1 MTTSNCC
8 APAKAPTPNPIREF
22 YNQAA
27 LGGSGYSQGTDKF
40 SPGAPTESILRYIAA
55 RQPTRLLDIGCG
67 MGTTLFDAA
76 KVLSKPEKIIG
87 IDFSDNMIKL
97 ARKRKAKM
105 DASFSEKMAFFVADA
120 QDLPF
125 MDNAFDFIY
134 SECVLNLVPDRNKV
148 LQEVHRVLSPGGI
161 FIYTDFIAFEA
172 VPQNIRENINLM
184 SGCRA
189 GSLLLSENL
198 SSLEQNGFTSFIVE
212 NHTEDKN
219 LRYAEMLENSE
230 EYRMQYFELQEKE
243 PEASSFIE
251 HKLGYYLV
259 SSITK

>member
-1 MTTSNCC
+1 MTTTNCC
-8 APAKAPTPNPIREF
+8 APAKKPAMNPIKEF

-40 SPGAPTESILRYIAA
+40 SPGAPTESILRYIAS
-55 RQPTRLLDIGCG
+55 RQPTTLLDIGCG

-76 KVLSKPEKIIG
+76 PGLHQPEKIIG

-97 ARKRKAKM
+97 ARKRKAET
-105 DASFSEKMAFFVADA
+105 DASFTEKMAFFVADA

-148 LQEVHRVLSPGGI
+148 LQEIHRVLSPGGI
-161 FIYTDFIAFEA
+161 FIYTDFVAYET
-172 VPQNIRENINLM
+172 VPQSIRENINLM

-189 GSLLLSENL
+189 GSLLLSENINF
-198 SSLEQNGFTSFIVE
+198 LEQNGFTSFVVE
-212 NHTEDKN
+212 NHTDDKN
-219 LRYAEMLENSE
+219 LRYAQMLENSD
-230 EYRMQYFELQEKE
+230 EYKKQYFELQEKE
-243 PEASSFIE
+243 PAASSFIE

-259 SSITK
+259 SSLKK

>member
-1 MTTSNCC
+1 MTINNCC
-8 APAKAPTPNPIREF
+8 APEKEQTLNPIKEF

-40 SPGAPTESILRYIAA
+40 SPSAPTESILRYIGAL
-55 RQPTRLLDIGCG
+55 QPATLLDIGCG

-76 KVLSKPEKIIG
+76 GSLQQPDKIIG

-97 ARKRKAKM
+97 ARKRKAES
-105 DASFSEKMAFFVADA
+105 ASPVTEKMAFFVADA

-125 MDNAFDFIY
+125 MDNSFDFIY

-148 LQEVHRVLSPGGI
+148 LEEVHRVLSPGGI
-161 FIYTDFIAFEA
+161 FIYTDFVAFEA
-172 VPQNIRENINLM
+172 VPQHIRDNINLM

-189 GSLLLSENL
+189 GSLLLSENIAF
-198 SSLEQNGFTSFIVE
+198 LEKNGFTSFVVE

-230 EYRMQYFELQEKE
+230 EYKKQYEELRGKD
-243 PEASSFIE
+243 PNTSFFIE
-251 HKLGYYLV
+251 NKLGYYLV
-259 SSITK
+259 SSLKK

>member
-1 MTTSNCC
+1 
-8 APAKAPTPNPIREF
+8 
-22 YNQAA
+22 
-27 LGGSGYSQGTDKF
+27 
-40 SPGAPTESILRYIAA
+40 
-55 RQPTRLLDIGCG
+55 
-67 MGTTLFDAA
+67 
-76 KVLSKPEKIIG
+76 
-87 IDFSDNMIKL
+87 
-97 ARKRKAKM
+97 
-105 DASFSEKMAFFVADA
+105 
-120 QDLPF
+120 